1 MDNTITTGRPS
12 GRSFLL
18 QEGITAMNYF
28 NLIPWGI
35 SAVSLFVAILT
46 FNRNG
51 KKDDKEEIQK
61 EESKFD
67 NIRESLIKANVKLDT
82 VCNTTNETR
91 LDIKTMNKELIEL
104 GNRVTKL
111 ETNMNRA
118 FEEIDDLKGKES

>member
-1 MDNTITTGRPS
+1 MSYI
-12 GRSFLL
+12 
-18 QEGITAMNYF
+18 
-28 NLIPWGI
+28 NLVPWGI
-35 SAVSLFVAILT
+35 SAISLIVAILT

-91 LDIKTMNKELIEL
+91 LDIKAMNKELIEL

-111 ETNMNRA
+111 ETNMKRA

>member
-1 MDNTITTGRPS
+1 
-12 GRSFLL
+12 
-18 QEGITAMNYF
+18 MNYF

-35 SAVSLFVAILT
+35 SAISLFVTILT

>member
-1 MDNTITTGRPS
+1 MS
-12 GRSFLL
+12 YS
-18 QEGITAMNYF
+18 

-35 SAVSLFVAILT
+35 SAISLFVAILT
-46 FNRNG
+46 FNHNG

>member
-1 MDNTITTGRPS
+1 
-12 GRSFLL
+12 
-18 QEGITAMNYF
+18 MNYF

-35 SAVSLFVAILT
+35 SAISLLVAIMT

-51 KKDDKEEIQK
+51 KKADKEEIQK

-91 LDIKTMNKELIEL
+91 LDIKAMNKELIEL

-111 ETNMNRA
+111 ETNMKRA

>member
-1 MDNTITTGRPS
+1 MSYI
-12 GRSFLL
+12 
-18 QEGITAMNYF
+18 

-35 SAVSLFVAILT
+35 SAISLFVAILT

-51 KKDDKEEIQK
+51 KKDDREEIQK

>member
-1 MDNTITTGRPS
+1 
-12 GRSFLL
+12 
-18 QEGITAMNYF
+18 MNYF

-35 SAVSLFVAILT
+35 SAVSLIVAILT

-51 KKDDKEEIQK
+51 KKADKEEIQK

-91 LDIKTMNKELIEL
+91 LDIKAMNKELIEL

-111 ETNMNRA
+111 ETNMKRA

>member
-1 MDNTITTGRPS
+1 
-12 GRSFLL
+12 
-18 QEGITAMNYF
+18 MNYF

-35 SAVSLFVAILT
+35 SAVSLIVAILT

-51 KKDDKEEIQK
+51 KKADKEEIQK

-118 FEEIDDLKGKES
+118 FEEIDDLKGKESL